1 MISDDYDLLSAFLS
15 AFRNEGGENP
25 SVNFK
30 LSVTGHY
37 TDRAVPET
45 MSTFRPTTTGEIA
58 ALLKKVPSKH
68 GRLDPVPTWLV
79 KQVSSVIA
87 PVITNMCNASFD
99 QRVLPASQKKAITVP
114 LLKKP
119 TLDSSDLN
127 SFRPISN
134 LSFVSKIV
142 ERVADS
148 RFVEHVEKYS
158 LFPVFQSAYRV
169 HYSTETAL
177 VRLHNDMVSVIDN
190 GEVGGLVLLD
200 MSSAPTNDFR
210 HIWRVISFILH
221 YITLHSAF
229 DTVDHQ
235 VMLDVLHRRFDVRDA
250 ALDWFRSYFSCLLYT
265 SPSPRDGLLSRMPS

>member
-58 ALLKKVPSKH
+58 ALLKKVPSKQC
-68 GRLDPVPTWLV
+68 RLDPVPTWLV

-148 RFVEHVEKYS
+148 RFVEHVEKT
-158 LFPVFQSAYRV
+158 LFFQCSSP
-169 HYSTETAL
+169 HTESIIQQKQHL
-177 VRLHNDMVSVIDN
+177 C
-190 GEVGGLVLLD
+190 E
-200 MSSAPTNDFR
+200 
-210 HIWRVISFILH
+210 
-221 YITLHSAF
+221 YITIWSASLI
-229 DTVDHQ
+229 TVKSAD
-235 VMLDVLHRRFDVRDA
+235 LF
-250 ALDWFRSYFSCLLYT
+250 FSTCLQRL
-265 SPSPRDGLLSRMPS
+265 RMTFVTYGV

>member
-200 MSSAPTNDFR
+200 MSSA
-210 HIWRVISFILH
+210 
-221 YITLHSAF
+221 F

-250 ALDWFRSYFSCLLYT
+250 ALDWFRSYFSDRTQVVPIGSSVSRERSLITGVPQGSAFGPRAYAVSYT
-265 SPSPRDGLLSRMPS
+265 HLTL